1 MSLSGRGTGKG
12 ICVPPLERKVLDL
25 GNQSS
30 LHNSQ
35 REGTLP
41 KKFPRKTKQERH
53 SSLISCH
60 PALLSCHILSI
71 ANFQCHPASPG
82 SWKGASRRPTYP
94 ALPFQFLLKPSR
106 TRAEHW
112 LEICIRKRLGRL
124 KRAIFVAHCLFV

>member
-1 MSLSGRGTGKG
+1 MPLSGRGTGKG
-12 ICVPPLERKVLDL
+12 ICVPPLERKVLELD
-25 GNQSS
+25 NQSS

-35 REGTLP
+35 CEGTLP

-60 PALLSCHILSI
+60 PALPSRHILSI
-71 ANFQCHPASPG
+71 TNSQCYPASLAAGRVLRGDPHI
-82 SWKGASRRPTYP
+82 P
-94 ALPFQFLLKPSR
+94 PFLIQFLLKPSR

-124 KRAIFVAHCLFV
+124 KRAIFDSHRLFV